1 MDCFASLAM
10 TLRESRVHSIAVSL
24 RRPQRGRLEG
34 RGPRAR
40 TGRAYDSRIS
50 SSLRPSFFN
59 SFFTALEAAISP
71 WLA

>member
-1 MDCFASLAM
+1 MDCFAPLAM
-10 TLRESRVHSIAVSL
+10 TLRERALVLTPVSL

-34 RGPRAR
+34 GGENR
-40 TGRAYDSRIS
+40 TGAYDNRIS
-50 SSLRPSFFN
+50 SSLRPSFFK